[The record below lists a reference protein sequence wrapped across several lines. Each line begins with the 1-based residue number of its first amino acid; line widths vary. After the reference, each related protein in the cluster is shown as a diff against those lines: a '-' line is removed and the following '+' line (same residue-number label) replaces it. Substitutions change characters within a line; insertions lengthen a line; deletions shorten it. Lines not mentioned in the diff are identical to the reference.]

1 MENVFYI
8 FSHNESLKE
17 YFIKNI
23 KLEENLKH
31 LSIHDD
37 KLIGVSNNMEVFEFN
52 STSAESYNIKPK
64 YLFYNIKIK
73 KICLKSTFSIA
84 IDESGFCLSWGSC
97 EEGQLG
103 HGHDVKTIKE
113 PMIIKGIFN
122 IADISISNHHCVAL
136 SHNGNVY
143 TWGSGKYGELGQ
155 NKRIYSPVPSEID
168 NDNNYL
174 YVNAHDYITCLIDNN
189 KKISYFGVIFNKKPK
204 NKIEQ
209 IKRLSSMENIFE
221 EKSFSELSDENISSC
236 QMGSGYLSILTEKGI
251 VFVVDDENNLT
262 LLFSENPISSIS
274 TSNEKIIGITKK
286 STLFN
291 EVAMSNQIKPQ
302 FYMTIWEKDKEKEI
316 NEKEV
321 SIQQWIC
328 NVYSMEFF
336 RGLNNEKNY
345 IIEVIES
352 SKENV
357 FILKQT
363 YINQNNAKRSL
374 KQDTYS
380 PNLKKV
386 CFNLNQKDIQLEESS
401 EENSNSQSIN
411 MSSNNLNIK
420 DIKLNSKKYRMS
432 ISYNSINRFK
442 DENVNYSQNLH
453 GDNQFDNEKGSIKI
467 VFFKFYDSTFNI
479 LYKSNESYIVRNKN
493 VPKQL
498 QQQNNLQQRLSYI
511 GNKTS
516 PNNMTYNQ
524 NISNNLL
531 STSIMNKSAL
541 IESINEEDKHEKN
554 DKSLFNQYNQMKRD
568 FSNNKFLV
576 DSFFSP
582 KKISKNENILEN
594 SILSI
599 NKKGSIL
606 KFNYNP
612 SRLNSIKLLLSTLN
626 IILKRIL
633 DRNGRM
639 LIKDAFLNMKIYRK
653 AFYFDSFRESYRGS
667 FLLFKKKIQ
676 MMIIKKIVL
685 INKIRKICGIKRV
698 LYGRNFLYWS
708 ILKEYMIKKYNYILG
723 FKIVHSAFKFFIRKY
738 TFFMFKSLLK
748 HMKLMRKYEKAVP
761 LLVKKLYNALLWN
774 HRMYIK
780 YFLKTLQENKNI
792 KPKPYKKVSI
802 ISEYNNKS
810 YLSEMKSPTKEESY
824 SVNDVLLFIS
834 LINSVIKKNLILKN
848 SKIKDMIHSKKSN
861 SKYIYH
867 KSQFHINL
875 TESSI
880 DNNTNNIIKYNKIRL
895 SNKHE
900 NKSNTINKYYKQES
914 NNTLKLILIEDE
926 VDENKEKEKRK
937 SEKLFNKLN
946 KILSKEDIF
955 YTNNT
960 HNSNNTVISVN
971 SNNIYNNKDQFR
983 EKIKGNLIT
992 DQGNKSTPFR
1002 NQKSNLNLKDQL
1014 IEKLSQSNSQSQFIS
1029 QFNTPIPIQFLTNS
1043 LINSKCEGCIENSKY
1058 LKTLMNRVNLLQT
1071 DVDNLKVNSNIHTV
1085 NNETIHS
1092 HHTYTKKII
1101 KKNNSYDL
1109 TLLIRRISKMIIHIR
1124 KYLYKK
1130 ILNRLKLFNF
1140 KLNKKRV
1147 GLKFMNKVFLR
1158 RKFFYYLKFYKKLVK
1173 INKIIKLKLL
1183 EN

>member
-23 KLEENLKH
+23 QLEENLKH

-73 KICLKSTFSIA
+73 KICLNSTFSIA
-84 IDESGFCLSWGSC
+84 IDESGFCLSWGIC

-103 HGHDVKTIKE
+103 HGHDVKNIKE

-136 SHNGNVY
+136 THNGNVY

-174 YVNAHDYITCLIDNN
+174 YINAHDYITCLIDNN

-291 EVAMSNQIKPQ
+291 EVTMSNQIKPQ

-316 NEKEV
+316 NEKEL

-328 NVYSMEFF
+328 NVYSMQFF
-336 RGLNNEKNY
+336 REANNEKNY

-374 KQDTYS
+374 KQEIYS

-386 CFNLNQKDIQLEESS
+386 CFNLNQKDIQLEQSS

-442 DENVNYSQNLH
+442 DENVNYSQNLN
-453 GDNQFDNEKGSIKI
+453 GDNQFDDKKGSIKI
-467 VFFKFYDSTFNI
+467 VFFKFYDSTYNI

-493 VPKQL
+493 IPKQL
-498 QQQNNLQQRLSYI
+498 QQQNHPQQRLSYI
-511 GNKTS
+511 GNKAS
-516 PNNMTYNQ
+516 PNNMTYHQ

-531 STSIMNKSAL
+531 SSSIMNKSAL
-541 IESINEEDKHEKN
+541 IESIYDDDKQEKY
-554 DKSLFNQYNQMKRD
+554 DKTVFDQYNLMKRE

-582 KKISKNENILEN
+582 KKISKKESILDN

-612 SRLNSIKLLLSTLN
+612 TRLNSIKLFLSTLN

-639 LIKDAFLNMKIYRK
+639 LIKDAFLNIKIYRK

-667 FLLFKKKIQ
+667 FLIFKKKIQ
-676 MMIIKKIVL
+676 IGFIKKLVL
-685 INKIRKICGIKRV
+685 INKIRKICGIKRI
-698 LYGRNFLYWS
+698 LYGRNFKYWS
-708 ILKEYMIKKYNYILG
+708 ILKNYMIKKYNYILG
-723 FKIVHSAFKFFIRKY
+723 FKIILSTFKFLIRKY
-738 TFFMFKSLLK
+738 TFFMYKSLLK
-748 HMKLMRKYEKAVP
+748 HLNLMKKYEKAVP

-780 YFLKTLQENKNI
+780 YFLKTMHENKNK
-792 KPKPYKKVSI
+792 KPKLYKKVSI
-802 ISEYNNKS
+802 NEFNNKS
-810 YLSEMKSPTKEESY
+810 ILSEMKSKIKEESY
-824 SVNDVLLFIS
+824 SVNNILLFIS
-834 LINSVIKKNLILKN
+834 LINSVLKKNLIIKN
-848 SKIKDMIHSKKSN
+848 SKIKEMIHSKKIS

-880 DNNTNNIIKYNKIRL
+880 DNNTNNIIKYNKTRF

-900 NKSNTINKYYKQES
+900 KKSNTMNKYNKQES
-914 NNTLKLILIEDE
+914 NNTLKLILIENE
-926 VDENKEKEKRK
+926 NDENEKRK

-946 KILSKEDIF
+946 KILSKDDIF

-960 HNSNNTVISVN
+960 HNSNNTVISVDSN
-971 SNNIYNNKDQFR
+971 SIHNNKEHFKDR
-983 EKIKGNLIT
+983 INTNLIT
-992 DQGNKSTPFR
+992 DHENKSTPFR
-1002 NQKSNLNLKDQL
+1002 NKKSNQNLKEQL

-1058 LKTLMNRVNLLQT
+1058 LKTLMNRVNLLRT
-1071 DVDNLKVNSNIHTV
+1071 DVDNLIVNSNIHTE
-1085 NNETIHS
+1085 NNETIKS
-1092 HHTYTKKII
+1092 YHTYTKKII

-1109 TLLIRRISKMIIHIR
+1109 TLLIRRMSKMVICIR

-1130 ILNRLKLFNF
+1130 ILTRLKLFNF